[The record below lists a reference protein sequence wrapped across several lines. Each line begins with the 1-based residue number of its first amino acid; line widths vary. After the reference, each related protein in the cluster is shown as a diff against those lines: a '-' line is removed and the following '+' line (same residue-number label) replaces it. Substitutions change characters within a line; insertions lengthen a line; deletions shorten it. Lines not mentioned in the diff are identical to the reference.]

1 MATFAELLADVYT
14 LTNRSDLVAETKLAV
29 KMATLKMHQS
39 DYYYKD
45 ISETG
50 ITFLAADTIQQL
62 DYRTLIPRW
71 RALKYF
77 RKSDSSGLAGDF
89 LTLLTP
95 EDVLDGYGYQR
106 TDICYV
112 AGENLQIKSSTLL
125 QYAMIAC
132 YITPDITEATYNSW
146 VALDHPYA
154 IVFEAARAVSELIG
168 LKEDAATYLR
178 QVTEQ
183 INLLK
188 SSNITAGGF

>member
-14 LTNRSDLVAETKLAV
+14 LTNRPDLVAETKLAV

-77 RKSDSSGLAGDF
+77 RKSDSTGLPGDF

-112 AGENLQIKSSTLL
+112 AGEMGQ
-125 QYAMIAC
+125 
-132 YITPDITEATYNSW
+132 EA
-146 VALDHPYA
+146 
-154 IVFEAARAVSELIG
+154 
-168 LKEDAATYLR
+168 
-178 QVTEQ
+178 
-183 INLLK
+183 
-188 SSNITAGGF
+188 